1 MIEPNQIEMERLKR
15 YLNDNNLVS
24 EEKVN
29 EYIIDVRNKL
39 NEYPIDKIK
48 NQMEVFKAFG
58 KINRIK
64 ILLLLLNLKKIC
76 ACELIIFLELSQSN
90 VSHHL
95 RILERAGLI
104 TNYSRGKWKF
114 HYLTEKG
121 EKLIKLFLE
130 LMEN

>member
-76 ACELIIFLELSQSN
+76 ACELIVFLELSQSN

-104 TNYSRGKWKF
+104 TNHSRGKWKS